1 MNKRDLKEA
10 LHARLEENGFSSPSM
25 AQTSR
30 NVDYLFEIISESL
43 AKGDDVAIQG
53 IGTLSVVNRAS
64 RKGRNVRTGEE
75 IMIPE
80 RKAIRFKVS
89 KTLKNRIN

>member
-10 LHARLEENGFSSPSM
+10 LHVRLEESGFASPSM

-30 NVDYLFEIISESL
+30 NVDYLFEIISEAL
-43 AKGDDVAIQG
+43 TKGNSVAIQG
-53 IGTLSVVNRAS
+53 IGTLSVVNREP

-80 RKAIRFKVS
+80 RKAVRFKVS
-89 KTLKNRIN
+89 KTLKNLIN

>member
-1 MNKRDLKEA
+1 MNKKDLKEA
-10 LHARLEENGFSSPSM
+10 LHARLTENGFPSVSM

-30 NVDYLFEIISESL
+30 NVDYLFDIISETL
-43 AKGDDVAIQG
+43 AKGDNVAIQG
-53 IGTLSVVNRAS
+53 IGTLSVVNRAA
-64 RKGRNVRTGEE
+64 RKGRNVLTGEE

-80 RKAIRFKVS
+80 RKVIRFKVS